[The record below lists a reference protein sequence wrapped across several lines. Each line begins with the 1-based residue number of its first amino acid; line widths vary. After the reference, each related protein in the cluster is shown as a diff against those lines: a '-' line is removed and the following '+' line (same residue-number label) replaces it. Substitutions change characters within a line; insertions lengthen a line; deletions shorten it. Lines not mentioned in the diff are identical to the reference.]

1 MIHIVLS
8 RTALDSASNPNLNHP
23 SAPQAP
29 YFAFVSIFQLL
40 NQILQTPNLQIP
52 TLQTPNL
59 QIPTLQ
65 TLNLQLLRTKLRSGT
80 PMSVMSQPPAFLIS
94 PKLQPYQIASEQL
107 YLAPIQTQASVNLV
121 LKGSRH
127 SYRTL
132 RQRGDLY
139 LHWSS

>member
-52 TLQTPNL
+52 TLQTLNLQIPTLQTPNL

-65 TLNLQLLRTKLRSGT
+65 TPNLQLLRTKLRSGT
-80 PMSVMSQPPAFLIS
+80 LESATSQPPAFLIS
-94 PKLQPYQIASEQL
+94 PKLQ
-107 YLAPIQTQASVNLV
+107 
-121 LKGSRH
+121 
-127 SYRTL
+127 
-132 RQRGDLY
+132 
-139 LHWSS
+139 